1 MEKYK
6 IELKSEEEQQAE
18 AARQLKFIEEAR
30 EIVMEISAE
39 IGRPLFS
46 HTKTFGCQM
55 NARDSEKIRGIFASA
70 GFKNTNCEDDADFV
84 IYNTWFDIF

>member
-39 IGRPLFS
+39 IGRPLIS
-46 HTKTFGCQM
+46 YIKTFGCQI
-55 NARDSEKIRGIFASA
+55 NLDVLTTLSCG
-70 GFKNTNCEDDADFV
+70 
-84 IYNTWFDIF
+84 

>member
-30 EIVMEISAE
+30 KIVMEISSE

-55 NARDSEKIRGIFASA
+55 NLDVLTALSCG
-70 GFKNTNCEDDADFV
+70 
-84 IYNTWFDIF
+84 

>member
-18 AARQLKFIEEAR
+18 AARQLKFIEEVR

-39 IGRPLFS
+39 IGRPLIS
-46 HTKTFGCQM
+46 YIRTFGCQM
-55 NARDSEKIRGIFASA
+55 NLDVPTALSCG
-70 GFKNTNCEDDADFV
+70 
-84 IYNTWFDIF
+84 